1 MYTKGLKKLNIIF
14 GCKEYCVFNFMKKRK
29 EYFLACDLK
38 NDVKL
43 IEKYKEFHLKENAWP
58 EVSKSIKASGI
69 IDMKIFISGN
79 RLVMKIE
86 VDENFSFEKKAR
98 MDANNEMVVK
108 WEKLMSQ
115 FQQPLP
121 WAKEDEKWVLME
133 PVFRL

>member
-1 MYTKGLKKLNIIF
+1 
-14 GCKEYCVFNFMKKRK
+14 MKKRK